1 VFGAGGGTSSYEEA
15 EHTDVIFLWGSNAR
29 ETHPIFFH
37 HVLRGV
43 RNGAK
48 LFAVDP
54 RRTGSAEWADV
65 WLGIDV
71 GSDIA
76 LANAMARVIIHEGL
90 ADTKFIDSATTGFD
104 EFATCVEE
112 YTLERA
118 EKETG
123 VPASAIREVALAY
136 GQARTGMICWTLGIT
151 EHHNA
156 TDNVLA
162 LINLGLLTGKV
173 GRYGCGLNPLR
184 GQNNVQGGGDMGAIP
199 ARLPGFQDLEIPD
212 LHDKFS
218 RAWGGA
224 AFPRKKGWHLSE
236 MFEAME
242 RGDLRSLYI
251 VGENP
256 ARSEAD
262 QGRAVR
268 LLTGLDHLVVQDIFL
283 THTAELAH
291 VVLPA
296 AAGWAESE
304 GTVTNSERRV
314 QRVRRALDPPPGARD
329 DVEIICEMARR
340 LGADWGQP
348 SAEQVWDECRSLSP
362 MHGGMKYSRLDELG
376 GIQWPCPDETHPG
389 TQFLHARLWQDPVEG
404 PLAPFFAVE
413 HDPPVDRLTDEFPIR
428 LTTGRRLDSFN
439 TGVQTNEYTSPL
451 RKGEALVISPEDGA
465 RLGVEDGE
473 CVSASSRRGSVEVNV
488 RFDHTMRPGL
498 AFMTLHFP
506 DQVATNVLTIDATDP
521 KSGTAEFKAS
531 AIRIDKIDSSPPGG
545 KYPAKPGDGAAA
557 ST

>member
-1 VFGAGGGTSSYEEA
+1 MFGAGGGTSSYREA
-15 EHTDVIFLWGSNAR
+15 EDTDLVILWGSNAR

-37 HVLRGV
+37 HLLRGV
-43 RNGAK
+43 HNGAR
-48 LFAVDP
+48 LVAVDP
-54 RRTGSAEWADV
+54 RRTSSGEWADV

-76 LANAMARVIIHEGL
+76 LANAMARVIIHAGL
-90 ADTKFIDSATTGFD
+90 ANNEFIERATTGYK
-104 EFATCVEE
+104 EFARRVDA
-112 YTLERA
+112 YTLEVA

-123 VPASAIREVALAY
+123 VPAYAIRDVALEY
-136 GQARTGMICWTLGIT
+136 GHADRAMICWTLGIT

-162 LINLGLLTGKV
+162 LINLALLTGKV

-199 ARLPGFQDLEIPD
+199 ARMPGFQDLQDPAI
-212 LHDKFS
+212 HDKFS

-224 AFPRKKGWHLSE
+224 QFPDKKGYHLSE

-242 RGDLRSLYI
+242 HGELTTAYI

-262 QGRAVR
+262 QTRAVR
-268 LLTGLDHLVVQDIFL
+268 LLSGLEHLVVQDIFL
-283 THTAELAH
+283 TQTAELAH

-314 QRVRRALDPPPGARD
+314 QRVRRALEPPAGARD
-329 DVEIICEMARR
+329 DVDIISDLAQR
-340 LGADWGQP
+340 LGCDWGHP
-348 SAEQVWDECRSLSP
+348 TAEEVWDECRSLSP
-362 MHGGMKYSRLDELG
+362 MHAGMSYARLDDLG
-376 GIQWPCPDETHPG
+376 GIQWPCPDESHPG
-389 TQFLHARLWQDPVEG
+389 TQFLHARLWRDPVEG
-404 PLAPFFAVE
+404 PRAPLHAVE
-413 HDPPVDRLTDEFPIR
+413 HDPPVDRLTKEFPIR

-451 RKGEALVISPEDGA
+451 RQNEALLISPVDGQ
-465 RLGVEDGE
+465 RLGVQDGE
-473 CVSASSRRGSVEVNV
+473 RVMASSRRGSVEVPV
-488 RFDHTMRPGL
+488 RFEATLRPGL
-498 AFMTLHFP
+498 AFLTLHFP
-506 DQVATNVLTIDATDP
+506 DQVATNILTIDATDP

-531 AIRIDKIDSSPPGG
+531 AIRIDKL
-545 KYPAKPGDGAAA
+545 AAGARA
-557 ST
+557 

>member
-1 VFGAGGGTSSYEEA
+1 VFGAGGGTSSYREA
-15 EHTDVIFLWGSNAR
+15 EETELIILWGSNAR

-43 RNGAK
+43 RNGAR
-48 LFAVDP
+48 LVAVDP
-54 RRTGSAEWADV
+54 RRTSSAEWADV
-65 WLGIDV
+65 WLGLDV

-76 LANAMARVIIHEGL
+76 LANAMAREIIHAGL
-90 ADTKFIDSATTGFD
+90 ANTEFIARATTGFD
-104 EFATCVEE
+104 DFARCVEA

-118 EKETG
+118 EAETG
-123 VPASAIREVALAY
+123 IPAAAIKEVALSY
-136 GQARTGMICWTLGIT
+136 GRSDRAMICWTLGIT

-156 TDNVLA
+156 VDNVLA
-162 LINLGLLTGKV
+162 LINLALLTGKV

-199 ARLPGFQDLEIPD
+199 ARMPGFQDLEVPAI
-212 LHDKFS
+212 HEKFS

-224 AFPRKKGWHLSE
+224 KFPDKKGWHLSE
-236 MFEAME
+236 MFEAMD
-242 RGDLRSLYI
+242 RGELRSVYV

-262 QGRAVR
+262 QTRAVR
-268 LLTGLDHLVVQDIFL
+268 ILSGLDHLVVQDIFL
-283 THTAELAH
+283 TQTAELAH

-314 QRVRRALDPPPGARD
+314 QRVRRALEPPPGARD
-329 DVEIICEMARR
+329 DIDIICDLAGR
-340 LGADWGQP
+340 LGADWGHP
-348 SAEQVWDECRSLSP
+348 TAEQVWNECRSLSP
-362 MHGGMKYSRLDELG
+362 MHAGMAYHRLDELE
-376 GIQWPCPDETHPG
+376 GIQWPCPDESHPG
-389 TQFLHARLWQDPVEG
+389 TQFLHGRLWEDPVGG
-404 PLAPFFAVE
+404 PRAPFHAVE
-413 HDPPVDRLTDEFPIR
+413 HDPPVDRLSDEFPIR

-439 TGVQTNEYTSPL
+439 TGVQTGEYTSPL
-451 RKGEALVISPEDGA
+451 RRGEALLISPEDG
-465 RLGVEDGE
+465 RRYGIQEGE
-473 CVSASSRRGSVEVNV
+473 TVMASSRRGSVEVPV
-488 RFDHTMRPGL
+488 RFEASLRPGL

-531 AIRIDKIDSSPPGG
+531 AIRIDKI
-545 KYPAKPGDGAAA
+545 PARV
-557 ST
+557 

>member
-1 VFGAGGGTSSYEEA
+1 M
-15 EHTDVIFLWGSNAR
+15 IILWGSNAR

-43 RNGAK
+43 RNGAT
-48 LFAVDP
+48 LIVVDP

-76 LANAMARVIIHEGL
+76 LANAMAREIIHAGL
-90 ADTKFIDSATTGFD
+90 ANKEFIARATTGYD
-104 EFATCVEE
+104 EFAQCVEA
-112 YTLERA
+112 YTLERGEA
-118 EKETG
+118 ETG
-123 VPASAIREVALAY
+123 VPAAAIKEVALEY
-136 GQARTGMICWTLGIT
+136 ARVERGMICWTLGIT

-156 TDNVLA
+156 VDNVVA
-162 LINLGLLTGKV
+162 LINLALLTGKV

-199 ARLPGFQDLEIPD
+199 ARLPGFQDLENPE
-212 LHDKFS
+212 LHEKFA

-224 AFPRKKGWHLSE
+224 QFPTKKGWHLSE
-236 MFEAME
+236 MFEAMG
-242 RGDLRSLYI
+242 RGELRSLYI

-262 QGRAVR
+262 QTRAVR
-268 LLTGLDHLVVQDIFL
+268 LLEGLDHLVVQDIFL
-283 THTAELAH
+283 TQTAQLAH

-314 QRVRRALDPPPGARD
+314 QRVRRALEPPAGARD
-329 DVEIICEMARR
+329 DIDIICDIARR
-340 LGADWGQP
+340 LRVDWSNP

-362 MHGGMKYSRLDELG
+362 MHAGMTYARLDELG
-376 GIQWPCPDETHPG
+376 GIQWPCPNESDPG
-389 TQFLHARLWQDPVEG
+389 TQFLHGRLWKDPVEG
-404 PLAPFFAVE
+404 ALAPFHAVE
-413 HDPPVDRLTDEFPIR
+413 HDPPVDRLTDDFPIR

-439 TGVQTNEYTSPL
+439 TGVQTGGYTSPL
-451 RKGEALVISPEDGA
+451 RRGEALLISPEDGK
-465 RLGVEDGE
+465 RLGVVEGE
-473 CVSASSRRGSVEVNV
+473 CVRASSRRGSVEVNV
-488 RFDHTMRPGL
+488 GFDTSLRPGL

-531 AIRIDKIDSSPPGG
+531 AIRIDKIP
-545 KYPAKPGDGAAA
+545 AAA
-557 ST
+557 PT